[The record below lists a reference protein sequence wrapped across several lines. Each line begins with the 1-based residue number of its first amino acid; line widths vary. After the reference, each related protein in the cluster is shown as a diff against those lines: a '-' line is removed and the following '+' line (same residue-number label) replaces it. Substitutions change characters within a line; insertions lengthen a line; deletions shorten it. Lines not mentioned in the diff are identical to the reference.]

1 MGGCSWGG
9 QSGLTK
15 TEVGYVM
22 KKFLYGTTA
31 LVASGMVAGAAS
43 AAEPIS
49 LGLSGYYTSVL
60 ALSDD
65 DAPGTGDTSV
75 KQDAEIFFSGSTTLD
90 NGLTAGVEVSM
101 EAATAADQID
111 EHYAYLEGSFGRL
124 EIGSDDG
131 ASFKMGYVAPFP
143 TDGHGVDTPGF
154 LHISRAS
161 SRTSALITMSAD
173 ANKITY
179 FTPRFSGFQLGFS
192 YTPEV
197 DPVAVGAAGQPGLVF
212 GTPGTGTSGGG
223 GGGGGLAFGVRSSVN
238 GGIEDIL
245 EVAGNYWGKYEDVEI
260 GISLAYSQGDRE
272 SAGITAAGA
281 GISPAVTGDPEAYHA
296 GISLSTAGFTVSGA
310 WYESEDLV
318 AGAGVAGAGLPG
330 LDEEAW
336 NLGVIY
342 ETGPWKVGVAYLDS
356 ETDTPAG
363 TALGGELSLLDLGAQ
378 YTLGPGVAIGA
389 DLTFAEDEVPNAAAT
404 VLSPSSI
411 ENTTLALS
419 LLLTF

>member
-31 LVASGMVAGAAS
+31 LVASGMVASAAS

-75 KQDAEIFFSGSTTLD
+75 KQDAEIIFSGSTTLD
-90 NGLTAGVEVSM
+90 NGLTAGVEVIM
-101 EAATAADQID
+101 EAATSIDQID
-111 EHYAYLEGSFGRL
+111 EHYAYLEGSFGRV

-143 TDGHGVDTPGF
+143 TDGHGVDTPGV
-154 LHISRAS
+154 LNISRRS

-197 DPVAVGAAGQPGLVF
+197 DPGAAGAAGQPALAF
-212 GTPGTGTSGGG
+212 GTPGTGTGGAA
-223 GGGGGLAFGVRSSVN
+223 AFGVRSSVN

-281 GISPAVTGDPEAYHA
+281 GITPAVSGDPEAYHA

-318 AGAGVAGAGLPG
+318 PGVGVAGAGRPG
-330 LDEEAW
+330 IDEEAW

-378 YTLGPGVAIGA
+378 YTLGPGVAVGA

>member
-1 MGGCSWGG
+1 
-9 QSGLTK
+9 
-15 TEVGYVM
+15 M

-60 ALSDD
+60 AFSDD

-75 KQDAEIFFSGSTTLD
+75 KQDAEIIFSGSTTLD
-90 NGLTAGVEVSM
+90 NGLTAGVEVTM
-101 EAATAADQID
+101 EAATSADQID
-111 EHYAYLEGSFGRL
+111 EHYAYLEGSFGRV

-131 ASFKMGYVAPFP
+131 AAFKMGYVAPFP

-192 YTPEV
+192 YTPEI

-212 GTPGTGTSGGG
+212 GTPGTGTGGG
-223 GGGGGLAFGVRSSVN
+223 PAFGVRSSVN

-260 GISLAYSQGDRE
+260 GISLAYAQGDRE
-272 SAGITAAGA
+272 SAGITAGGA
-281 GISPAVTGDPEAYHA
+281 GIAPAVSGDPEAYHA

-318 AGAGVAGAGLPG
+318 PGVGVAGAGRPG

-356 ETDTPAG
+356 DTDTPAG